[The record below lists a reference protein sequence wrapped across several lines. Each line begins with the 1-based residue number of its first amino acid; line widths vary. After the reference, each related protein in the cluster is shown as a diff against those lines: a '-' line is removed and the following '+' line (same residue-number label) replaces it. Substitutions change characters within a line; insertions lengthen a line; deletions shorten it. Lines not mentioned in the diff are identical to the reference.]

1 MPVKKKNTNDLLGD
15 LNKKLDVIARLLA
28 LSLPESI
35 NQDEKIKILDDVG
48 VLPKEIAI
56 ILGTTSN
63 VVSVTLNRIR
73 KKGQNKP
80 T

>member
-1 MPVKKKNTNDLLGD
+1 M
-15 LNKKLDVIARLLA
+15 IARLLA